1 LDMLPHDQLIRTIV
15 ASETDYMTDRMQAIA
30 ERHDNP
36 EGIVIA
42 RFGGAV
48 CLYSRTMPWGSFNA
62 VKGISD
68 ADIDHLDA
76 IIAHYGALDRKPQ
89 FEIVPSLVSQEL
101 LSKLAERGFY
111 QSGFHA
117 SAVIGT
123 EQYRD
128 ADPFDPSG
136 PSIRIEAIGEHDFD
150 RYAAIHCRGTGLPDD
165 GIPHVAANNRVLSG
179 RAGWTHYI
187 AYVEDSPAAAG
198 VMYRTG
204 SVASLTF
211 AATLPEYRNR
221 GLQRQLLLRRILD
234 AGTAGSP
241 LVVGQCAFLSGSHR
255 NMERVGMRLAYVRT
269 NWTMK
274 Q

>member
-1 LDMLPHDQLIRTIV
+1 MALLDDALIRTV
-15 ASETDYMTDRMQAIA
+15 ASAETAYMADRMQAIA
-30 ERHDNP
+30 ERRDNP

-42 RFGGAV
+42 RFGGAT
-48 CLYSRTMPWGSFNA
+48 CLYSRTMPWGGFNA

-68 ADIDHLDA
+68 ADIDQLDA
-76 IIAHYGALDRKPQ
+76 ILDHYQALDRKPQ
-89 FEIVPSLVSQEL
+89 FEIVPSLASQGL

-117 SAVIGT
+117 STVIGA
-123 EQYRD
+123 EECRNE
-128 ADPFDPSG
+128 ADPAE
-136 PSIRIEAIGEHDFD
+136 PSIRIEAIGSEDFE
-150 RYAAIHCRGTGLPDD
+150 RYAAIHCRATGLPDD

-187 AYVEDSPAAAG
+187 AYVEDSPAAVG
-198 VMYRTG
+198 VMYRKA

-221 GLQRQLLLRRILD
+221 GLQSQLLLRRIRD
-234 AGTAGSP
+234 AGRAGCRF
-241 LVVGQCAFLSGSHR
+241 VVGQCAFLSGSHR

-269 NWTMK
+269 NWTWR
-274 Q
+274 